1 MNLEEYK
8 HITKKNLTLQIPINN
23 FNTNLLQKLKYK
35 DFIEDFSKI
44 NETTYEVITTKE
56 D

>member
-8 HITKKNLTLQIPINN
+8 NITKKNLTLQISIND
-23 FNTNLLQKLKYK
+23 FNRNLLQELKYK
-35 DFIEDFSKI
+35 DFIEDFSQI
-44 NETTYEVITTKE
+44 NETIYEVITTKE